1 MELKR
6 CEKCNGKK
14 EFQGI
19 GYMIVKCKECKGI
32 GYKSEDKEPEKII
45 KKERKK
51 RNLKNEYIEQAS
63 PEKA

>member
-1 MELKR
+1 MNLKR
-6 CEKCNGKK
+6 CEKCDGKK

-19 GYMIVKCKECKGI
+19 GYMIVKCKDCKGI

-51 RNLKNEYIEQAS
+51 RTLKNADCKESNSES
-63 PEKA
+63 